1 MKTACIILAG
11 GRSSRMGTHKALL
24 KVHNKSLLDIA
35 AEKFSTIG
43 SDIFI
48 SSRNDIP
55 LNTKLPIIYD
65 QYENQGPLNGIIR
78 MMQEIDAQQYCVL
91 AVDLPN
97 IPENFFT
104 DLLQHFRDDA
114 DAIVPYNKSFAQP
127 LAAVYRSNCLPVFQ
141 QQFKNGFKAIQKTFH
156 DLCIQKYTM
165 EANDDI
171 FLNINSMA
179 DYQNYLKNYAKANG

>member
-11 GRSSRMGTHKALL
+11 GRSRRMGTHKALL

-35 AEKFSTIG
+35 AEKFSAIG
-43 SDIFI
+43 SHIFI
-48 SSRNDIP
+48 SSRKDIP
-55 LNTKLPIIYD
+55 LKTKHNVIYD
-65 QYENQGPLNGIIR
+65 HTLNQGPLSGIIR
-78 MMQEIDAQQYCVL
+78 IMQEIDAQEYCVL

-114 DAIVPYNKSFAQP
+114 DAIVPYNKGFAQP

-141 QQFKNGFKAIQKTFH
+141 QQFKNGFKAIQKSFN
-156 DLCIQKYTM
+156 DLRIQKYPVQ
-165 EANDDI
+165 ANDDI

-179 DYQNYLKNYAKANG
+179 DYQNYLKYYAKANG